1 MNLEDLSP
9 EQIEKA
15 KACTSREEFLKFVE
29 EEKLELSL
37 DDLDGAAGG
46 WGSSGEF
53 EWPEW
58 GDERAGIDPANARG
72 EYKRGEIGYAD
83 LDW

>member
-15 KACTSREEFLKFVE
+15 KACTYSEELQKFAQ

-37 DDLDGAAGG
+37 DDLEAAADGYIEEP
-46 WGSSGEF
+46 WGD
-53 EWPEW
+53 
-58 GDERAGIDPANARG
+58 GDERADIDPANAH
-72 EYKRGEIGYAD
+72 EAYKRGEIGYAD

>member
-15 KACTSREEFLKFVE
+15 KACTSREEFQELAK
-29 EEKLELSL
+29 EEKLELSIE
-37 DDLDGAAGG
+37 DLDGAAGG
-46 WGSSGEF
+46 VWEYV
-53 EWPEW
+53 PLDD
-58 GDERAGIDPANARG
+58 GDERTDIEPANAH
-72 EYKRGEIGYAD
+72 EAYKRGEIGYAD

>member
-1 MNLEDLSP
+1 MGFDNLTP

-15 KACTSREEFLKFVE
+15 KACTSREELQKFAQ

-46 WGSSGEF
+46 IWEYV
-53 EWPEW
+53 PLDD
-58 GDERAGIDPANARG
+58 GDERTGIEPANAR
-72 EYKRGEIGYAD
+72 EAYKRGEIGYAD

>member
-1 MNLEDLSP
+1 MSLDNLSP
-9 EQIEKA
+9 EQIEKV
-15 KACTSREEFLKFVE
+15 KACTSREELQKLAQ

-46 WGSSGEF
+46 IWEYV
-53 EWPEW
+53 PRDD
-58 GDERAGIDPANARG
+58 GDERADVDLANAR
-72 EYKRGEIGYAD
+72 EAYKRGEISYAD

>member
-1 MNLEDLSP
+1 MGFDNLTP

-15 KACTSREEFLKFVE
+15 KACASREEFLKFAQ
-29 EEKLELSL
+29 EEKIELSL

-46 WGSSGEF
+46 IWEYV
-53 EWPEW
+53 PLDD
-58 GDERAGIDPANARG
+58 GDERADIEPANAH
-72 EYKRGEIGYAD
+72 EAYKRGEIGYAD

>member
-1 MNLEDLSP
+1 MGFDNLTP

-15 KACTSREEFLKFVE
+15 KACTSREELQKFAQ

-46 WGSSGEF
+46 IWEYV
-53 EWPEW
+53 PRDD
-58 GDERAGIDPANARG
+58 GDERTGIDPANAH
-72 EYKRGEIGYAD
+72 EAYKRGEIGYAD

>member
-15 KACTSREEFLKFVE
+15 KACTSREELQNFAQ

-37 DDLDGAAGG
+37 EDLDGAAGG
-46 WGSSGEF
+46 IWEYV
-53 EWPEW
+53 PLDD
-58 GDERAGIDPANARG
+58 GDERTGIEPANAR
-72 EYKRGEIGYAD
+72 EAYKRGEIGYAD